1 MNSSN
6 DSSGPGQSP
15 PVSIIIFGA
24 SGDLTQRKL
33 IPALHTL
40 FAEHRLD
47 DQFAVIG
54 VARTSFAEG
63 AGAGDGAA
71 GDGAKKDKGKSAG
84 GSKEAQDKGFRAHL
98 REAVKEH
105 ARVAA
110 DDEDT
115 WEAFASH
122 LHYWQGDYDSADT
135 YTGLA
140 KYLEE
145 MDGVCG
151 TCGNH
156 LFYLSTPPQLYTPI
170 VKHLGAAKLNASE
183 GGFSRIIIEKP
194 FGRDLKSAQALNA
207 EVHKSFDENQVY
219 RIDHYLGKE
228 TVQNILALRFANA
241 IFEPLWNRNY
251 VDHVQI
257 TMAETVG
264 VEGRAGYYDQS
275 GVLRDVI
282 QNHLLQLL
290 TLTAMEP
297 PAAFNAEFLRDEK
310 VKVLQTVRRLRL
322 EDVPAHTVRGQYRTY
337 RDEADMVRGSKTATF
352 GALRLYVDNWRWQG
366 VPFFLRSGKLLAGK
380 VTEVMVQFKEVP
392 HKLFPILPDGERASR
407 PRPGAAASAAAGAA
421 DTGAPHANFLSLC
434 IQPDE
439 GVHLRFEAK
448 VPGGGMRMHSVEME
462 FHFGEE
468 FGEAA
473 LPEAYERLLL
483 DAISGD
489 ASLFARAD
497 EIELSWQ
504 VIDPIQAG
512 WEQETAKLDGGW
524 QIDTAPPLDFYEE
537 GTWGPPSADRL
548 LAQGGRHWRL
558 GCYGASRNRR
568 MARR

>member
-1 MNSSN
+1 MNSST
-6 DSSGPGQSP
+6 DSNGPGQSP

-24 SGDLTQRKL
+24 SGDLTERKL
-33 IPALHTL
+33 IPALYTL

-54 VARTSFAEG
+54 VARSSFG
-63 AGAGDGAA
+63 GSGAA
-71 GDGAKKDKGKSAG
+71 ERKSKRATHDD
-84 GSKEAQDKGFRAHL
+84 AQDDGFREHL
-98 REAVKEH
+98 RDAVKEH
-105 ARVAA
+105 ARVVA

-115 WEAFASH
+115 WTAFARH
-122 LHYWQGDYDSADT
+122 IHYWQGDYDDAKT

-140 KYLEE
+140 EYLAEL
-145 MDGVCG
+145 DGACG

-156 LFYLSTPPQLYTPI
+156 LFYLATPPQLYPTI
-170 VKHLGAAKLNASE
+170 VKQLGAAKLNKSE

-207 EVHKSFDENQVY
+207 EVHRSFDEGQVY

-228 TVQNILALRFANA
+228 TVQNILALRFANS

-275 GVLRDVI
+275 GVLRDVF

-337 RDEADMVRGSKTATF
+337 RDEPDVARGSKTATF
-352 GALRLYVDNWRWQG
+352 GALRLFVDNWRWQG
-366 VPFFLRSGKLLAGK
+366 VPFFLRSGKLLPGK
-380 VTEVMVQFKEVP
+380 VTEVMVQFREVP
-392 HKLFPILPDGERASR
+392 HKLFPILGDAERSDR
-407 PRPGAAASAAAGAA
+407 RRPGSQPA

-504 VIDPIQAG
+504 IIDPIESG
-512 WEQETAKLDGGW
+512 WERETAKLDGGW
-524 QIDTAPPLDFYEE
+524 EVDTAPPLEFYEE

-548 LAQGGRHWRL
+548 LAQGDRHWRL
-558 GCYGASRNRR
+558 GCYGASRDRR
-568 MARR
+568 MARK